1 MSTPFLDFIGA
12 AGAARIAFHSC
23 HNLIVHVVANYLYRP
38 KNSKKCVSMMY
49 WLTNH
54 AVRRTPPG
62 EREKQ
67 DISWAGPRPSKSH
80 LIMFKCKLERIQYH
94 ASINYLE
101 LLDTK
106 QFDGNKI
113 DYSCNLSLCS
123 IRLNFMQWKCMQ
135 KQLVCFSSP
144 SETYQILGMRVGNF
158 YLDSE
163 HFFQDHQK
171 SSLMFIAMFS
181 KWFSM
186 VKFSTNPQNISW
198 LSNL

>member
-1 MSTPFLDFIGA
+1 
-12 AGAARIAFHSC
+12 
-23 HNLIVHVVANYLYRP
+23 
-38 KNSKKCVSMMY
+38 MY

-135 KQLVCFSSP
+135 KHLVWFSSP

-158 YLDSE
+158 YLDSK
-163 HFFQDHQK
+163 HFFQDHSPKEFIDVHCHVLKNIQDCRSSMNAGRPIAIGCTGK
-171 SSLMFIAMFS
+171 SYNETRYSR
-181 KWFSM
+181 
-186 VKFSTNPQNISW
+186 TG
-198 LSNL
+198 